1 MRVYGYRD
9 YDHYVEQ
16 QTLANV
22 KKLNRCWATRDMTST
37 FAKHYRKFR
46 KDPAT
51 ILCHGSR
58 NGMEVRWFGEEFPE
72 ALVLGTDIS
81 YTATKFP
88 NQVQWDMQKENPDWI
103 GKWDMIYTNSLD
115 HVTDFH
121 GTLRTIFHQL
131 TMDGL
136 FILDYTIPRPQCN
149 DKPTITD
156 PLDVSY
162 NELKQGLR
170 GADFKV
176 IQENQYYEKEY
187 ADYSK
192 KYPHKVMNYEIDSY
206 YFICQK
212 NRRD

>member
-1 MRVYGYRD
+1 MKVYRYRD
-9 YDHYVEQ
+9 YEHYVEQ

-22 KKLNRCWATRDMTST
+22 NKLNWVWATRDMTST

-81 YTATKFP
+81 HTATDFP
-88 NQVQWDMQKENPDWI
+88 NQVQWDMQKENPNWI
-103 GKWDMIYTNSLD
+103 GKWDMVYTNSLD

-121 GTLRTIFHQL
+121 GTLQTIYDQL
-131 TMDGL
+131 TILGL
-136 FILDYTIPRPQCN
+136 FILDYTIWRDN
-149 DKPTITD
+149 SIKPSISD
-156 PLDVSY
+156 ALDVSY
-162 NELKQGLR
+162 KELKRGLR
-170 GADFKV
+170 VADFEV
-176 IQENQYYEKEY
+176 IQENQYYKNRYQQNDEK
-187 ADYSK
+187 
-192 KYPHKVMNYEIDSY
+192 IDSY

-212 NRRD
+212 

>member
-1 MRVYGYRD
+1 
-9 YDHYVEQ
+9 
-16 QTLANV
+16 
-22 KKLNRCWATRDMTST
+22 
-37 FAKHYRKFR
+37 
-46 KDPAT
+46 
-51 ILCHGSR
+51 
-58 NGMEVRWFGEEFPE
+58 
-72 ALVLGTDIS
+72 
-81 YTATKFP
+81 
-88 NQVQWDMQKENPDWI
+88 
-103 GKWDMIYTNSLD
+103 
-115 HVTDFH
+115 
-121 GTLRTIFHQL
+121 
-131 TMDGL
+131 MDGL
-136 FILDYTIPRPQCN
+136 FNLDYTIPRPQCN

-162 NELKQGLR
+162 KELKQGLR

>member
-1 MRVYGYRD
+1 MKVYRYRD
-9 YDHYVEQ
+9 YEHYVEQ

-22 KKLNRCWATRDMTST
+22 NKLNWVWATRDMTST

-81 YTATKFP
+81 HTATDFP
-88 NQVQWDMQKENPDWI
+88 NQVQWDMQKENPNWI
-103 GKWDMIYTNSLD
+103 GKWDMVYTNSLD

-121 GTLRTIFHQL
+121 GTLQTMYDQL
-131 TMDGL
+131 TTLGL
-136 FILDYTIPRPQCN
+136 FILDYTIWRDN
-149 DKPTITD
+149 SIKPSISD
-156 PLDVSY
+156 ALDVSY
-162 NELKQGLR
+162 KELKRGLR
-170 GADFKV
+170 VADFEV
-176 IQENQYYEKEY
+176 IQENQYYKNRYQQNDEK
-187 ADYSK
+187 
-192 KYPHKVMNYEIDSY
+192 IDSY

-212 NRRD
+212 